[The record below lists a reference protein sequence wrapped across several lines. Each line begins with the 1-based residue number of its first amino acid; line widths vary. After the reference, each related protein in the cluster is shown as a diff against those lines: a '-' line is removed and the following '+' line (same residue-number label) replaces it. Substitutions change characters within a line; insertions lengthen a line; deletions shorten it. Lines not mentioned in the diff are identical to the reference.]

1 MSLAVLFA
9 SLWTWIGETTV
20 LCCLEQGPYSLPVPR
35 PVVVIFPAC
44 TRDKG
49 EEAAG
54 EPERGRGLC
63 QLRPATRLHTYV
75 WELRAARPV
84 VPRRV
89 LHFITDVSIKGTW
102 VRANIRGGKT
112 KEIKCKLTAG
122 ANHMEAS
129 ALIPPEPVG
138 GSGPQ
143 ESEPKDVGL
152 VFLKPGPS
160 PV

>member
-1 MSLAVLFA
+1 M
-9 SLWTWIGETTV
+9 
-20 LCCLEQGPYSLPVPR
+20 
-35 PVVVIFPAC
+35 PVVVMFPAC

-49 EEAAG
+49 EKAAG
-54 EPERGRGLC
+54 PPGRARGPC
-63 QLRPATRLHTYV
+63 QPRPAARLHTYV
-75 WELRAARPV
+75 WQLRAAQPV
-84 VPRRV
+84 VPGRV
-89 LHFITDVSIKGTW
+89 LHFITEVSIKGTW

-152 VFLKPGPS
+152 VFPKPGPS

>member
-1 MSLAVLFA
+1 MLPRAGYLLPLRPEA
-9 SLWTWIGETTV
+9 RRRRHIADLRKGQRR
-20 LCCLEQGPYSLPVPR
+20 QGCGG
-35 PVVVIFPAC
+35 A
-44 TRDKG
+44 G
-49 EEAAG
+49 AG
-54 EPERGRGLC
+54 ERAC

-75 WELRAARPV
+75 WELHAARPV
-84 VPRRV
+84 VPPRV
-89 LHFITDVSIKGTW
+89 LHFITEVSIKGTW

-129 ALIPPEPVG
+129 ALIPPEPMG